1 MKEKRLYKI
10 MELANIIDKSIKLAN
25 KNKYIVRFYEL
36 DNTTF
41 KEVEISYME
50 LGTFLISQ
58 KNFIK
63 LIHIYPKSE

>member
-1 MKEKRLYKI
+1 
-10 MELANIIDKSIKLAN
+10 MELSNIINKSMEIAN
-25 KNKYIVRFYEL
+25 KNKYLVRFYEQ
-36 DNTTF
+36 DNTQY

-63 LIHIYPKSE
+63 LIHIYPKEV

>member
-1 MKEKRLYKI
+1 
-10 MELANIIDKSIKLAN
+10 MELGNIIDKSIKLAN
-25 KNKYIVRFYEL
+25 KNKYIVRFYES

-41 KEVEISYME
+41 KEMEISYME

-63 LIHIYPKSE
+63 LIHIYPKRE

>member
-1 MKEKRLYKI
+1 
-10 MELANIIDKSIKLAN
+10 MELSNIINKSVEIAN
-25 KNKYIVRFYEL
+25 KNKYLVRFYEQ
-36 DNTTF
+36 DNSY

-63 LIHIYPKSE
+63 LIHIYPKEV